1 MNIAPTKLL
10 LADDDTDDC
19 FLFREALNEISANTI
34 LTIASDGAEL
44 MDLLTSDAVLPAAV
58 FLDLNMPRK
67 NGFECLREIK
77 QNEKLKA
84 LPVIIYSTSFDKDVI
99 KLLYNQGALCYIR
112 KPADFLKITE
122 VIEYALQL
130 ISQTNKPANLNRQ
143 LYTSSLN
150 TIIDECKGDR
160 TYESFSHGRR

>member
-67 NGFECLREIK
+67 NGFECLKEIK
-77 QNEKLKA
+77 QNEKFKA

-112 KPADFLKITE
+112 KPADFPKITE

-130 ISQTNKPANLNRQ
+130 ISQTTNLQ
-143 LYTSSLN
+143 PK
-150 TIIDECKGDR
+150 IDN
-160 TYESFSHGRR
+160 FILQV